1 MRVGGQL
8 RRGRVLHPGSG
19 NSRPF
24 VVSQKNGTWQP
35 AQTVIF
41 VPSVGDLAGI
51 NSVSCASPGNWSA
64 GGSCRN
70 AQGRFP
76 PFVVSQKGGTWEKAI
91 QVPGSLFNVGIFAGT
106 FSVSCRSARNCSAGG
121 DYNSKVATKETQPW
135 VDSWGPATPVPG
147 RVMIPA
153 KLSANGYLT
162 RVCHAVPANVA
173 LTPRGEGLDW
183 SNQVTGA

>member
-1 MRVGGQL
+1 MSVAGQL
-8 RRGRVLHPGSG
+8 QRGRVLHARLQHAGVRCHPAQQHLGSVPHSG
-19 NSRPF
+19 RLPERGRECRNHRGIVRVGRQLQRGRVLPKRSRP
-24 VVSQKNGTWQP
+24 
-35 AQTVIF
+35 
-41 VPSVGDLAGI
+41 L
-51 NSVSCASPGNWSA
+51 
-64 GGSCRN
+64 
-70 AQGRFP
+70 P